1 MKITENTIAIADLN
15 WFYREAS
22 SELASKQ
29 SKLAAERSPVV
40 LLHGLPSQSLTWSGL
55 LELLGEQGWRAIAP
69 DWIGS
74 GFSSKP
80 EKREFAYTPEV
91 YLQALGDFLTTLELS
106 KISLIVQGF
115 LASVGIQYALR
126 HPEQIDRLIILNTPL
141 TPTVKLPWL
150 MKQWTI
156 PFLGD
161 MVTQDPLLIDRTLE
175 GGSGFVISD
184 ARLDIYR
191 KPFLKTSASGR
202 ALLTTTKNLNFAK
215 TLIEI
220 ETGLKQWQKPTLL
233 IWGMQDPWLTLDP
246 VEALVAQNPQLELFK
261 LPEAK
266 HYPQEHWPQEIGE
279 AVIRFLRR

>member
-1 MKITENTIAIADLN
+1 VKITENTIAIADLN
-15 WFYREAS
+15 WFYREVS
-22 SELASKQ
+22 SESASQ
-29 SKLAAERSPVV
+29 LAAERSPVV
-40 LLHGLPSQSLTWSGL
+40 LLHGLPSQSLTWSSL

-91 YLQALGDFLTTLELS
+91 YLQALGDFLSALELP

-126 HPEQIDRLIILNTPL
+126 HPAQIDRLIILNTPL

-150 MKQWTI
+150 MQQWTI

-202 ALLTTTKNLNFAK
+202 ALLTTAKNLNFAK
-215 TLIEI
+215 TLTEV

-246 VEALVAQNPQLELFK
+246 VEDLVAQNPQLELFK

>member
-15 WFYREAS
+15 WFYREVS
-22 SELASKQ
+22 SELASQ
-29 SKLAAERSPVV
+29 LAAERSPVV

-80 EKREFAYTPEV
+80 EKREFAYTPEI
-91 YLQALGDFLTTLELS
+91 YLEALGDFLTTLELS

-126 HPEQIDRLIILNTPL
+126 HPEQIERLIILNTPL
-141 TPTVKLPWL
+141 SPTVKLPWL

>member
-15 WFYREAS
+15 WFYREVS
-22 SELASKQ
+22 SELASQ
-29 SKLAAERSPVV
+29 LAAERSPVV

-91 YLQALGDFLTTLELS
+91 YLQALGDFLSALELP

-126 HPEQIDRLIILNTPL
+126 HPAQIDRLIILNTPL

-150 MKQWTI
+150 MQQWTI

-202 ALLTTTKNLNFAK
+202 ALLTTAKNLNFAK
-215 TLIEI
+215 TLTEV

-246 VEALVAQNPQLELFK
+246 VEDLVAQNPQLELFK

>member
-1 MKITENTIAIADLN
+1 VKITENTIAIADLN
-15 WFYREAS
+15 WFYREVS
-22 SELASKQ
+22 SELASQ
-29 SKLAAERSPVV
+29 LAAERSPVV

-91 YLQALGDFLTTLELS
+91 YLEAMGDFLTTLELS

-126 HPEQIDRLIILNTPL
+126 HPEQIERLIILNTPL
-141 TPTVKLPWL
+141 SPTVKLPWL

>member
-15 WFYREAS
+15 WFYREVS
-22 SELASKQ
+22 SELASQ
-29 SKLAAERSPVV
+29 LAAERSPVV

-91 YLQALGDFLTTLELS
+91 YLEALGDFLTTLELS

-126 HPEQIDRLIILNTPL
+126 HPAQIDRLIILNTPL

-150 MKQWTI
+150 MQQWTI

-202 ALLTTTKNLNFAK
+202 ALLTTAKNLNFAK
-215 TLIEI
+215 TLTEV

-246 VEALVAQNPQLELFK
+246 VEDLVAQNPQLELFK

>member
-1 MKITENTIAIADLN
+1 VKITENTIAIADLN
-15 WFYREAS
+15 WFYREVS
-22 SELASKQ
+22 SELASQ
-29 SKLAAERSPVV
+29 LAAERSPVV

-91 YLQALGDFLTTLELS
+91 YLEALGDFLTTLELS

-126 HPEQIDRLIILNTPL
+126 HPAQIDRLIILNTPL

-150 MKQWTI
+150 MQQWTI

-202 ALLTTTKNLNFAK
+202 ALLTTAKNLNFAK
-215 TLIEI
+215 TLTEV

-246 VEALVAQNPQLELFK
+246 VEDLVAQNPQLELFK

>member
-15 WFYREAS
+15 WFYREVAPESAS
-22 SELASKQ
+22 Q
-29 SKLAAERSPVV
+29 LAAERSPVV

-91 YLQALGDFLTTLELS
+91 YLEALGDFLTTLELS

>member
-15 WFYREAS
+15 WFYREVS
-22 SELASKQ
+22 SESASQ
-29 SKLAAERSPVV
+29 LAAERSPVV

-91 YLQALGDFLTTLELS
+91 YLEALGDFLTTLELS

>member
-15 WFYREAS
+15 WFYREVS
-22 SELASKQ
+22 SESASQ
-29 SKLAAERSPVV
+29 LAAERSPVV
-40 LLHGLPSQSLTWSGL
+40 LLHGLPSQSLTWSSL

-91 YLQALGDFLTTLELS
+91 YLQALGDFLSALELP

-126 HPEQIDRLIILNTPL
+126 HPAQIDRLIILNTPL

-150 MKQWTI
+150 MQQWTI

-202 ALLTTTKNLNFAK
+202 ALLTTAKNLNFAK
-215 TLIEI
+215 TLTEV

-246 VEALVAQNPQLELFK
+246 VEDLVAQNPQLELFK

>member
-15 WFYREAS
+15 WFYREMS
-22 SELASKQ
+22 SESASQ
-29 SKLAAERSPVV
+29 LAAERSPVV
-40 LLHGLPSQSLTWSGL
+40 LLHGLPSQSLTWSSL

-91 YLQALGDFLTTLELS
+91 YLQALGDFLTTLELP

-150 MKQWTI
+150 MQQWTI

-175 GGSGFVISD
+175 GGSGFVIND

-191 KPFLKTSASGR
+191 KPFLTTSASGR
-202 ALLTTTKNLNFAK
+202 ALLTTTKNLDFAK
-215 TLIEI
+215 TLTEI

-233 IWGMQDPWLTLDP
+233 IWGMQDPWLSIDP

-279 AVIRFLRR
+279 AVMRFLRR

>member
-15 WFYREAS
+15 WFYREVS
-22 SELASKQ
+22 SELASQ
-29 SKLAAERSPVV
+29 LAAERSPVV

-91 YLQALGDFLTTLELS
+91 YLEAMGDFLTTLELS

-126 HPEQIDRLIILNTPL
+126 HPEQIERLIILNTPL
-141 TPTVKLPWL
+141 SPTVKLPWL

>member
-1 MKITENTIAIADLN
+1 VKITENTIAIADLN
-15 WFYREAS
+15 WFYREVS
-22 SELASKQ
+22 SELASQ
-29 SKLAAERSPVV
+29 LAAERSPVV

-91 YLQALGDFLTTLELS
+91 YLEALGDFLTTLELS

-126 HPEQIDRLIILNTPL
+126 HPEQIERLIILNTPL
-141 TPTVKLPWL
+141 SPTVKLPWL

-184 ARLDIYR
+184 ARLDIY
-191 KPFLKTSASGR
+191 PFLKTSASGR

-215 TLIEI
+215 TLTEV

-246 VEALVAQNPQLELFK
+246 VEDLVAQNPQLELFK

>member
-15 WFYREAS
+15 WFYREVS
-22 SELASKQ
+22 SESASQ
-29 SKLAAERSPVV
+29 LAAERSPVV
-40 LLHGLPSQSLTWSGL
+40 LLHGLPSQSLTWSSL

-91 YLQALGDFLTTLELS
+91 YLQALGDFLSALELP
-106 KISLIVQGF
+106 KISLIVQGL

-150 MKQWTI
+150 MQQWTI

-246 VEALVAQNPQLELFK
+246 VEDLVAQNPQLELFK

>member
-1 MKITENTIAIADLN
+1 VKITENTIAIADLN
-15 WFYREAS
+15 WFYREVS
-22 SELASKQ
+22 SELASQ
-29 SKLAAERSPVV
+29 LAAERSPVV
-40 LLHGLPSQSLTWSGL
+40 LLHGLPSQSLTWSSL

-91 YLQALGDFLTTLELS
+91 YLQALGDFLSALELP

-150 MKQWTI
+150 MQQWTI

-215 TLIEI
+215 TLTEV

>member
-15 WFYREAS
+15 WFYREVS
-22 SELASKQ
+22 SESASQ
-29 SKLAAERSPVV
+29 LAAERSPVV
-40 LLHGLPSQSLTWSGL
+40 LLHGLPSQSLTWSSL

-91 YLQALGDFLTTLELS
+91 YLQALGDFLTTLELP

-150 MKQWTI
+150 MQQWTI

-191 KPFLKTSASGR
+191 KPFLTTSASGR
-202 ALLTTTKNLNFAK
+202 ALLTTTKNLDFAK
-215 TLIEI
+215 TLTEI

-233 IWGMQDPWLTLDP
+233 IWGMQDPWLTVDP

-279 AVIRFLRR
+279 AVMRFLRR

>member
-1 MKITENTIAIADLN
+1 VKITENTIAIADLN
-15 WFYREAS
+15 WFYREVS
-22 SELASKQ
+22 SELASQ
-29 SKLAAERSPVV
+29 LAAERSPVV

-91 YLQALGDFLTTLELS
+91 YLEALGDFLTTLELS

-126 HPEQIDRLIILNTPL
+126 HPEQIERLIILNTPL
-141 TPTVKLPWL
+141 SPTVKLPWL

>member
-1 MKITENTIAIADLN
+1 VKITENTIAIADLN
-15 WFYREAS
+15 WFYREVS
-22 SELASKQ
+22 SESASQ
-29 SKLAAERSPVV
+29 LAAERSPVV
-40 LLHGLPSQSLTWSGL
+40 LLHGLPSQSLTWSSL

-91 YLQALGDFLTTLELS
+91 YLQALGDFLSALELP

-150 MKQWTI
+150 MQQWTI

-215 TLIEI
+215 TLTEV

>member
-15 WFYREAS
+15 WFYREVS
-22 SELASKQ
+22 SELASQ
-29 SKLAAERSPVV
+29 LAAERSPVV

-91 YLQALGDFLTTLELS
+91 YLEALGDFLTTLELS

-215 TLIEI
+215 TLTEV

-246 VEALVAQNPQLELFK
+246 VETLVAQNPQLELFK

>member
-1 MKITENTIAIADLN
+1 VKITENTIAIADLN
-15 WFYREAS
+15 WFYREVS
-22 SELASKQ
+22 SELASQ
-29 SKLAAERSPVV
+29 LAAERSPVV

-91 YLQALGDFLTTLELS
+91 YLEALGDFLTTLELS

-126 HPEQIDRLIILNTPL
+126 HPEQIERLIILNTPL
-141 TPTVKLPWL
+141 SPTVKLPWL

-202 ALLTTTKNLNFAK
+202 ALLSTTKNLNFAK

>member
-15 WFYREAS
+15 WFYREVS
-22 SELASKQ
+22 SESASQ
-29 SKLAAERSPVV
+29 LAAERSPVV

-91 YLQALGDFLTTLELS
+91 YLQALGDFLSALELP

-150 MKQWTI
+150 MQQWTI

-215 TLIEI
+215 TLTEV

-233 IWGMQDPWLTLDP
+233 IWGMQDPWLTIDP

>member
-15 WFYREAS
+15 WFYREVS
-22 SELASKQ
+22 SESASQ
-29 SKLAAERSPVV
+29 SAAERSPVV

-91 YLQALGDFLTTLELS
+91 YLQALGDFLSALELP

-126 HPEQIDRLIILNTPL
+126 HPAQIDRLIILNTPL

-150 MKQWTI
+150 MQQWTI

-215 TLIEI
+215 TLTEV